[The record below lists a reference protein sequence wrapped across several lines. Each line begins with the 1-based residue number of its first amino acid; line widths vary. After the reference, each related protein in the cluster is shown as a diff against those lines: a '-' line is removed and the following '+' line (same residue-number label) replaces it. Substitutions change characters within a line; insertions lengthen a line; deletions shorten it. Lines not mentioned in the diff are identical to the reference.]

1 MKKTLFS
8 CFFLLS
14 ICSFAQTGND
24 VITPENAGA
33 KKKEQHDKI
42 EKEYLDRVKQHQDLQ
57 GKKEK
62 KRMKKHLKK
71 SARLRRKGN
80 KPWYERM
87 WIRRK

>member
-1 MKKTLFS
+1 MKQLFFAFF
-8 CFFLLS
+8 FFLGIS
-14 ICSFAQTGND
+14 VYAQPGND

-42 EKEYLDRVKQHQDLQ
+42 EKEYLNRVKQHQDLQ

-62 KRMKKHLKK
+62 KRMKKHLEK
-71 SARLRRKGN
+71 SLRHRRTGN
-80 KPWYERM
+80 LPWYKRM

>member
-1 MKKTLFS
+1 MKQLLFVF
-8 CFFLLS
+8 FFLLGTNVY
-14 ICSFAQTGND
+14 AQQEND

-42 EKEYLDRVKQHQDLQ
+42 EKEYLNRVKQHQDLQ

-71 SARLRRKGN
+71 SARQRRTGN
-80 KPWYERM
+80 LPWYKRM

>member
-1 MKKTLFS
+1 MKQLLFS
-8 CFFLLS
+8 FFFLLS
-14 ICSFAQTGND
+14 VGLYAQPGND

-33 KKKEQHDKI
+33 RKKEQHDKI
-42 EKEYLDRVKQHQDLQ
+42 EKEYLNRVKQHQDLQ

-62 KRMKKHLKK
+62 KRMKRHLKK

-80 KPWYERM
+80 KPWYKRM

>member
-1 MKKTLFS
+1 MKTILFS
-8 CFFLLS
+8 LFFF
-14 ICSFAQTGND
+14 IGIAAWGQPEND

-42 EKEYLDRVKQHQDLQ
+42 EKEYLNRVKQHQDLQ

-62 KRMKKHLKK
+62 KRMKRHLKK
-71 SARLRRKGN
+71 SQRLRKYGN
-80 KPWYERM
+80 LPWYKRI

>member
-1 MKKTLFS
+1 MKNLLFFF
-8 CFFLLS
+8 FFLLG
-14 ICSFAQTGND
+14 IAANAQPGSD

-42 EKEYLDRVKQHQDLQ
+42 EKEYLNRVKQHQDLQ

-62 KRMKKHLKK
+62 KRMKRHLKK
-71 SARLRRKGN
+71 SQRLRRYGN
-80 KPWYERM
+80 LPWYKRI